1 MSIPN
6 YLKHKP
12 IYIIENYASIDGQY
26 KGEENTDVKGLSIG
40 KAQWDSKEF
49 VPSVKVWRKKKR
61 WSRQSEETTLT
72 RALDMA
78 TFTVMVL
85 DKYYNE
91 QDIESIDTIFGSVEI
106 QERNKEFEKELK
118 EYLQKEQNKK
128 DLNSHIDIL
137 YQALKRYKEKPDKLL
152 CNK

>member
-1 MSIPN
+1 MDFIKS
-6 YLKHKP
+6 YLKTKYPKLTAHCGSLICDLDNLK
-12 IYIIENYASIDGQY
+12 A
-26 KGEENTDVKGLSIG
+26 GLYNLN
-40 KAQWDSKEF
+40 Q
-49 VPSVKVWRKKKR
+49 SV
-61 WSRQSEETTLT
+61 
-72 RALDMA
+72 
-78 TFTVMVL
+78 
-85 DKYYNE
+85 KYYNE

-137 YQALKRYKEKPDKLL
+137 YQALKRYKEESDKLL

>member
-12 IYIIENYASIDGQY
+12 IYVIENYANIDGQY

-78 TFTVMVL
+78 TFTIKVL

-106 QERNKEFEKELK
+106 QERNEKIEIELK

-137 YQALKRYKEKPDKLL
+137 YQALKRYKEESDKLL

>member
-1 MSIPN
+1 MIPDN
-6 YLKHKP
+6 LKHKP
-12 IYIIENYASIDGQY
+12 IYVIEDYANIDGQY

-72 RALDMA
+72 RVLDMA
-78 TFTVMVL
+78 TFTIKVL

-91 QDIESIDTIFGSVEI
+91 QDIESIDTVFGSVEI
-106 QERNKEFEKELK
+106 QERNEELEKELK

-128 DLNSHIDIL
+128 DLNTHIDIL
-137 YQALKRYKEKPDKLL
+137 YQALNRYKEESGKLL

>member
-1 MSIPN
+1 MIPDN
-6 YLKHKP
+6 LKHKP
-12 IYIIENYASIDGQY
+12 IYVIENYANIDGQY

-78 TFTVMVL
+78 TFTIKVL

-91 QDIESIDTIFGSVEI
+91 QDIESIDTVFGSVEI

-118 EYLQKEQNKK
+118 EYLQKEQNN
-128 DLNSHIDIL
+128 DSPPL
-137 YQALKRYKEKPDKLL
+137 R
-152 CNK
+152 

>member
-1 MSIPN
+1 MIPDN
-6 YLKHKP
+6 LKHKP
-12 IYIIENYASIDGQY
+12 IYVIEDYANIDGQY

-49 VPSVKVWRKKKR
+49 VPSVKVWRKRNR

-72 RALDMA
+72 RVLDMA
-78 TFTVMVL
+78 TFTIKVL

-91 QDIESIDTIFGSVEI
+91 QDIESIDTVFGSVEI
-106 QERNKEFEKELK
+106 QERNEELEKELK

-128 DLNSHIDIL
+128 DLNTHIDIL
-137 YQALKRYKEKPDKLL
+137 YQALNRYKEESGKLL

>member
-1 MSIPN
+1 MIPDN
-6 YLKHKP
+6 LKHKP
-12 IYIIENYASIDGQY
+12 IYIIEDYANIDGQY

-49 VPSVKVWRKKKR
+49 VPSVKVWRKRNR
-61 WSRQSEETTLT
+61 WSPQSEETTLT

-78 TFTVMVL
+78 TLIIKVL

-91 QDIESIDTIFGSVEI
+91 QDIESIDTVFGSVEI
-106 QERNKEFEKELK
+106 QERNEELEKELK

-128 DLNSHIDIL
+128 DLNTHIDIL
-137 YQALKRYKEKPDKLL
+137 YQALNRYKEESGKLL